1 MIGITHNERV
11 FITTTILTRYNG
23 LDSDIPENVCPKIII
38 SEEHKMASMITFLF
52 DFAISFLGGLKGGL
66 DRVQVKRDRDIILIS
81 FPKEMNIN

>member
-1 MIGITHNERV
+1 
-11 FITTTILTRYNG
+11 
-23 LDSDIPENVCPKIII
+23 
-38 SEEHKMASMITFLF
+38 MASMITFLL

>member
-1 MIGITHNERV
+1 
-11 FITTTILTRYNG
+11 
-23 LDSDIPENVCPKIII
+23 
-38 SEEHKMASMITFLF
+38 MASMITFLF